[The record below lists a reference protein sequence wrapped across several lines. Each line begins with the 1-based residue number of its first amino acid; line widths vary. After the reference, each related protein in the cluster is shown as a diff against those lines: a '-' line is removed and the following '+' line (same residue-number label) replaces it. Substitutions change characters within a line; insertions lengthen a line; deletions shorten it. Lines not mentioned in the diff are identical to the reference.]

1 MKLGN
6 PGIFTLLGFGYSVA
20 VLGVQQIL
28 PYPEL
33 MGAAIYAIIVGAI
46 AEFIGGMWCFARGET
61 YIGSIVAT
69 FGAWLIGYFLLVTQG
84 IALKVFHPMSGALFC
99 FVLIPPVIMLTAPA
113 VKLRLKE
120 LTLAFI
126 FLIGL
131 LLFLGLANLPISGAT
146 VFQKIGGI
154 FAILS
159 AIVLWD
165 LAWKAIKQLMD
176 EMTKTP

>member
-1 MKLGN
+1 
-6 PGIFTLLGFGYSVA
+6 
-20 VLGVQQIL
+20 
-28 PYPEL
+28 
-33 MGAAIYAIIVGAI
+33 
-46 AEFIGGMWCFARGET
+46 
-61 YIGSIVAT
+61 
-69 FGAWLIGYFLLVTQG
+69 
-84 IALKVFHPMSGALFC
+84 MSGALFC

-131 LLFLGLANLPISGAT
+131 LLFLGLANLPIWGAII
-146 VFQKIGGI
+146 FQKIGGI

-165 LAWKAIKQLMD
+165 LAWKAIKQMMD
-176 EMTKTP
+176 EMTKTQ

>member
-1 MKLGN
+1 
-6 PGIFTLLGFGYSVA
+6 
-20 VLGVQQIL
+20 
-28 PYPEL
+28 
-33 MGAAIYAIIVGAI
+33 
-46 AEFIGGMWCFARGET
+46 
-61 YIGSIVAT
+61 
-69 FGAWLIGYFLLVTQG
+69 
-84 IALKVFHPMSGALFC
+84 
-99 FVLIPPVIMLTAPA
+99 MLTAPA
-113 VKLRLKE
+113 VKLRLKG
-120 LTLAFI
+120 LTFAFI

-176 EMTKTP
+176 EMTKT